1 MNNSNINELAQKG
14 LSLNFAEGGE
24 HRLVIGEKVEGLKDS
39 DNLNIQAAT
48 MSGLINFVQ
57 DRKEEINARVKESH
71 MQVNI
76 AKGTILLTVGEH
88 GKRKLVGDVN
98 ATPQITILG
107 SSKNSEDFVLVKSL
121 MKASGH
127 GNSHELAMSLR
138 GNAHIFESVSECGRV
153 VSALRNFEV
162 KIEAVRK
169 DFSEDN
175 RGREKRMSAMITE
188 GAPDLTWSWNI
199 ELFEG
204 ESPVLI
210 PVRAIYEVQSNMID
224 VNVVILDATGQGLT
238 LMERRARRKLMEEAA
253 GTIKEYVPSLPV
265 VYVN

>member
-1 MNNSNINELAQKG
+1 MDKSIIEQLAQKG
-14 LSLNFAEGGE
+14 LSLNFSENGE
-24 HRLVIGEKVEGLKDS
+24 HRLVIGEKIEGLKDS

-57 DRKEEINARVKESH
+57 DRNEEINARVNESH
-71 MQVNI
+71 LQVDV

-88 GKRKLVGDVN
+88 GKRKLVGDLD

-107 SSKNSEDFVLVKSL
+107 SSKNSEDYRLVKSL

-138 GNAHIFESVSECGRV
+138 GNAHIFESVAECGRV
-153 VSALRNFEV
+153 VTALRNFEV
-162 KIEAVRK
+162 TIQSVRK
-169 DFSEDN
+169 ETSEDN
-175 RGREKRMSAMITE
+175 RSREKRMSAVITE
-188 GAPDLTWSWNI
+188 GAPDLTWNWKV

-204 ESPVLI
+204 ETPVLI

-224 VNVVILDATGQGLT
+224 VHVVILDATGQGLT
-238 LMERRARRKLMEEAA
+238 LLERLARRDLMEQAA
-253 GTIKEYVPSLPV
+253 STIKEYVPAIPI